1 MSGRDPQE
9 HPGAHMD
16 DEVLSVDVVDG
27 VAILELARP
36 EKRNALNGDLVEA
49 LHEAL
54 ADAAC
59 EDEVRVIVIRG
70 AGKDFCSGA
79 DLAELEAIAEMG
91 IEESVEDAQRM
102 GDLFVGIRTLQKPVI
117 AAVHGKALAGGAGL
131 ATACDM
137 IVAHR
142 DAVFGYPEV
151 HLGFVPAM
159 VMAILRRKLGEGRA
173 FELAAV
179 GGRIDATEAERIG
192 LINRVVTTEG
202 ADAVSEF
209 HAAALDFARDLAN
222 RPPSALAL
230 TKRLLYGLDG
240 ADFAEGIAR
249 GAEVNAIARSTEACR
264 EGVRGFLDRSKRTD

>member
-1 MSGRDPQE
+1 MTDVADGMHE
-9 HPGAHMD
+9 HD
-16 DEVLSVDVVDG
+16 DVLTVDVAEG
-27 VAILELARP
+27 VAILELNRP
-36 EKRNALNGDLVEA
+36 DRRNALNGDLVEA

-54 ADAAC
+54 ADAAM
-59 EDEVRVIVIRG
+59 DDDVRVVLIRG

-79 DLAELEAIAEMG
+79 DLAELEAIADMG

-102 GDLFVGIRTLQKPVI
+102 GDLFVGMRTLQKPVV

-131 ATACDM
+131 ATACDL
-137 IVAHR
+137 VLAHE
-142 DAVFGYPEV
+142 DAIFGYPEV

-179 GGRIDATEAERIG
+179 GHRIDATEAERIG
-192 LINRVVTTEG
+192 LVNRVLGGES
-202 ADAVSEF
+202 ADDPIARF
-209 HAAALDFARDLAN
+209 HAAALAFAEDLAT
-222 RPPSALAL
+222 RPASALAL

-240 ADFAEGIAR
+240 TDFAEGVAR

-264 EGVRGFLDRSKRTD
+264 AGVRRFLDKSAQRGD